1 MSKENVEVFRQ
12 FIDTWQKNVAALRL
26 FTDAFHRRDL
36 DALLSCC
43 DPDIEIGSGG
53 VLIGTPVY
61 RGHAGLEHWLR
72 DVAVAWEELRNEPRH
87 LMAVGDD
94 ALVVVGDAFG
104 WERRRGSRSRRT
116 TRPSI

>member
-1 MSKENVEVFRQ
+1 MSPMSKENVEVFRQ

-61 RGHAGLEHWLR
+61 RGMRDWSTGLETWPWLGR
-72 DVAVAWEELRNEPRH
+72 SCETS
-87 LMAVGDD
+87 
-94 ALVVVGDAFG
+94 LVIS
-104 WERRRGSRSRRT
+104 WRR
-116 TRPSI
+116 